1 TRGGRGYPATAGVE
15 PAAVQDAAPVTA
27 APEPTPEPARRDVPE
42 RPTKPAPRTR
52 GGKPKRRP
60 IPETR
65 ELAANLGTK
74 FPEITQAE
82 LARQLG
88 ISATRLRQVER
99 AEASAE
105 RSHPINGNAVP
116 QLEEV
121 SA

>member
-1 TRGGRGYPATAGVE
+1 MVHPGAFALGREGEVLDDRIE
-15 PAAVQDAAPVTA
+15 
-27 APEPTPEPARRDVPE
+27 ERRHARSE
-42 RPTKPAPRTR
+42 A
-52 GGKPKRRP
+52 
-60 IPETR
+60 ETR
-65 ELAANLGTK
+65 ELAANLRTK

-99 AEASAE
+99 AEG
-105 RSHPINGNAVP
+105 SHPINGNAVP